1 MRSVTIFFL
10 VTLLIVGLEADA
22 QSRRSKRDR
31 KANLILSTV
40 KSHIGTPYKYGGI
53 SRSGIDCSGLI
64 YLSYNQAGIKV
75 PRTAKDQSK
84 HGKNVNW
91 NRIEPGD
98 LVFFKFKQ
106 KGEKWWHSGVIT
118 IVENNRIR
126 FVHASSSRGVVESDL
141 LNDYYRKNVKGFRRV
156 L

>member
-1 MRSVTIFFL
+1 MRFSILLLSVMAIGW
-10 VTLLIVGLEADA
+10 TLDSPA
-22 QSRRSKRDR
+22 QSRRSKKERQL
-31 KANLILSTV
+31 NLILSAV
-40 KSHIGTPYKYGGI
+40 KSYIGTPYEYGGM
-53 SRSGIDCSGLI
+53 SRSGVDCSGLI
-64 YLSYNQAGIKV
+64 HLTYNTAGVRV

-84 HGKNVNW
+84 YGKNVGW
-91 NRIEPGD
+91 NRIRPGD

-118 IVENNRIR
+118 IVENDRIR

-141 LNDYYRKNVKGFRRV
+141 LSDYYRKNVKGFRRV